1 MFWRTSSRLDR
12 NSTLWEGGEMS
23 RLNFV
28 KKSIPRIGLATSA
41 NKNRCVNLVCPNLI
55 CKVL

>member
-1 MFWRTSSRLDR
+1 
-12 NSTLWEGGEMS
+12 MS

-41 NKNRCVNLVCPNLI
+41 NKNRCVNLVCPNLT